1 MTARLGVQM
10 YTLRDFT
17 KTPADIAA
25 TLKKLHDQGW
35 RAIQAS
41 AMGPIEAKEL
51 RKMLDDLGMVCAATH
66 RSLDQMRDTAKLIDE
81 HETLG
86 CRYTAIGGHW
96 PKRDEPFGE
105 SWPKFVTEYNAV
117 AKSLAG
123 KSVRIGYHNH
133 SHELARIGEGR
144 KDPTALDLLVKELS
158 NDVWFEIDTYWI
170 AHGGGDPAAWID
182 RVAGRIPAVHLKD
195 MAVVGL
201 NESKPVMAEVGEGNL
216 NWPRI
221 LDSCRRA
228 GVEWYIIEQ
237 DTCQR
242 DPFESVAISIKNVRA
257 MGLT

>member
-96 PKRDEPFGE
+96 PKKDEPFGE

-182 RVAGRIPAVHLKD
+182 RVAGRLPCIHLKD
-195 MAVVGL
+195 MRI
-201 NESKPVMAEVGEGNL
+201 KPDRTQFMAEVGEGNL
-216 NWPRI
+216 NWPAI
-221 LDSCRRA
+221 MAAAKRA
-228 GVEWYIIEQ
+228 GVEWYLVEQ
-237 DTCQR
+237 DTCYR
-242 DPFESVAISIKNVRA
+242 DPFDSLKISLDNLRE
-257 MGLT
+257 MGFSS